1 MIRLALA
8 HGHAPTCRCQA
19 HLPPNGNNINYAN
32 KRPKGVRCSV
42 AAAKSSRPTW
52 HLIIKLSIRHS
63 SPPPLAHPGSEAVAV
78 RVIYALARRPR
89 CAGRQETEH
98 TQSVCVSVHSQS
110 VATPAAFEVYLRISS
125 APLAAH
131 FNIQARAHLLLFL
144 LYSCRLLLL
153 VLVIVLCAWLLWRRE
168 GKLFN

>member
-1 MIRLALA
+1 M
-8 HGHAPTCRCQA
+8 Q
-19 HLPPNGNNINYAN
+19 
-32 KRPKGVRCSV
+32 
-42 AAAKSSRPTW
+42 
-52 HLIIKLSIRHS
+52 
-63 SPPPLAHPGSEAVAV
+63 
-78 RVIYALARRPR
+78 
-89 CAGRQETEH
+89 AGRR
-98 TQSVCVSVHSQS
+98 QSTLSLCVCPCSQS

-153 VLVIVLCAWLLWRRE
+153 VLVIVLCAWLLWW

>member
-1 MIRLALA
+1 M
-8 HGHAPTCRCQA
+8 Q
-19 HLPPNGNNINYAN
+19 
-32 KRPKGVRCSV
+32 
-42 AAAKSSRPTW
+42 
-52 HLIIKLSIRHS
+52 
-63 SPPPLAHPGSEAVAV
+63 
-78 RVIYALARRPR
+78 
-89 CAGRQETEH
+89 AGRR
-98 TQSVCVSVHSQS
+98 QSTLSLCVCLCPYSQS

-131 FNIQARAHLLLFL
+131 FNIQARAHLLLLFL